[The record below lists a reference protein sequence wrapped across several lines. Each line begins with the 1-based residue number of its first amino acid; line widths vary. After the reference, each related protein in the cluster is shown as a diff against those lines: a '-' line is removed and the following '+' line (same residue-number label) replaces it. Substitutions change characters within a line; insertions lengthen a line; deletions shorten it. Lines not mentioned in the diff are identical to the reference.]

1 MSSFSHKIDEW
12 MKEAETRPESAVTIV
27 KLVAKRLREL
37 TERNEELL
45 TENIALQNGTRVE
58 DYQKR
63 IAHLEYQLDLLKR
76 RFGADES
83 LVAELPVNNIEAST
97 LSLLVYNTYGRIFRT
112 PALAPGASVE
122 INSDVQALGRIADE
136 TLQNSEQ
143 PRLLAIPSNEEVL
156 LLFTSGRVSTCAV
169 NDISTIEIGSE
180 WTWDKATLP
189 DEPRAGEFLACIM
202 PISRLPL
209 SEFFLQ
215 VSRRGCVKKTM
226 TSMAQSILGNH
237 YLGKGTLQKSDQPFD
252 VTLCQKKDIFGF
264 VTLEGKLLGL
274 DVDELSYSAEER
286 IKLTA
291 SDYVIASFVPRP
303 DESML
308 FVTQTGKV
316 IHREQDS
323 LELSKSPLAKGQ
335 ALIPPSR
342 LEQGVRFIGAAS
354 VRDADRI
361 MVLDS
366 KGNLNVH
373 IAETITGSGSIEAEG
388 LILSIGV
395 IPAEEWKDTNP

>member
-1 MSSFSHKIDEW
+1 MSFSHKIDEW

-58 DYQKR
+58 EYQKR

-76 RFGADES
+76 RFGSEE
-83 LVAELPVNNIEAST
+83 VEAAQLSIPSAVT
-97 LSLLVYNTYGRIFRT
+97 ATMSLLVYNTYGRILR
-112 PALAPGASVE
+112 VE
-122 INSDVQALGRIADE
+122 INSDVQTLGHLTDE
-136 TLQNSEQ
+136 TLQTSEQ
-143 PRLLAIPSNEEVL
+143 PRLLAVPSNEDVL
-156 LLFTSGRVSTCAV
+156 LLFTSGRVSTHAV
-169 NDISTIEIGSE
+169 GSITPVE
-180 WTWDKATLP
+180 CGSDWMWNIAALP
-189 DEPRAGEFLACIM
+189 DEPRAGEFLACVM

-252 VTLCQKKDIFGF
+252 VTLCQKKDLFGF
-264 VTLEGKLLGL
+264 VTIEGKLLGL
-274 DVDELSYSAEER
+274 DVNELSYSSEDR

-291 SDYVIASFVPRP
+291 SDYVISSFVPHP
-303 DESML
+303 EESML

-316 IHREQDS
+316 IQRQYDG
-323 LELSKSPLAKGQ
+323 LEPSKSPLAKGQ

-354 VRDADRI
+354 VRDTDRI
-361 MVLDS
+361 AVLDS
-366 KGNLNVH
+366 KGNLKVH
-373 IAETITGSGSIEAEG
+373 VAESIAGGGSIETEG
-388 LILSIGV
+388 LTGLAVSIGV
-395 IPAEEWKDTNP
+395 IPDEANS

>member
-12 MKEAETRPESAVTIV
+12 MKEAEARPASAVTIV
-27 KLVAKRLREL
+27 KLVAKRLHEL

-45 TENIALQNGTRVE
+45 AENIALQNGTRVE
-58 DYQKR
+58 EYQKR

-76 RFGADES
+76 RFGAND
-83 LVAELPVNNIEAST
+83 VAFAELPTNSIEPST
-97 LSLLVYNTYGRIFRT
+97 LSLLIYNSYGRIFRI
-112 PALAPGASVE
+112 E
-122 INSDVQALGRIADE
+122 INSDVQALGHIADE

-143 PRLLAIPSNEEVL
+143 PRLLAVPSNEEVL
-156 LLFTSGRVSTCAV
+156 MLFTSGRVSTCAV
-169 NDISTIEIGSE
+169 SNIATVECGSE
-180 WTWDKATLP
+180 WSWERAALP
-189 DEPRAGEFLACIM
+189 DEPRAGEFLVCVV

-209 SEFFLQ
+209 SEFFMQ
-215 VSRRGCVKKTM
+215 VSRRGCVKKAM

-237 YLGKGTLQKSDQPFD
+237 YLGKGALQKSDQPFD
-252 VTLCQKKDIFGF
+252 VALSLKKDLFGF
-264 VTLEGKLLGL
+264 VTFEGKLIGL
-274 DVDELSYSAEER
+274 DVNELSYSAEER

-291 SDYVIASFVPRP
+291 SDYVIASFVPHAG
-303 DESML
+303 ESML

-335 ALIPPSR
+335 ALIPSSR

-354 VRDADRI
+354 VEDEDRI
-361 MVLDS
+361 AVLDS
-366 KGNLNVH
+366 KGNLKVH
-373 IAETITGSGSIEAEG
+373 KAESITGVGSIEAEG

-395 IPAEEWKDTNP
+395 IPAETWKANL